1 MRLRLLV
8 LALLAGFFTTTLQAQ
23 TLHDAAK
30 KGDTAAIAAALDAGA
45 DINAADST
53 ATPLYHAVR
62 RGHLDAA
69 RLLIDRGA
77 DVNATTKLGPPL
89 IAAVTKELT
98 DLVVLLLANGADPNA
113 DVKGETALHIA
124 AGRGCLPCVEA
135 LVTAGADVN
144 AVWIDEPN
152 ARTAVHLARLREH
165 GDVAD
170 YLMAHG
176 VVLPQPAPI
185 SPGLATADAAE
196 GALFFD
202 RNCDG
207 CHLATADGGD
217 GEGPNLW
224 DIVGRD
230 KASRPYAGYSKAML
244 ALEGVWTYEDLNTY
258 LSGPAITTPGVKMET
273 RGAPEE
279 TDRANLIA
287 FLRSLSASP
296 APLP

>member
-1 MRLRLLV
+1 MRLRLL
-8 LALLAGFFTTTLQAQ
+8 ALVVHSGLFAAPLQAQ
-23 TLHDAAK
+23 PLHDAAK
-30 KGDTAAIAAALDAGA
+30 KGDTVAIAAALDAGA
-45 DINAADST
+45 DINAADSS

-69 RLLIDRGA
+69 RLLIERGA

-89 IAAVTKELT
+89 ISAATKELP
-98 DLVVLLLANGADPNA
+98 DLVALLLANGADPNA
-113 DVKGETALHIA
+113 SVKGETALHIA

-165 GDVAD
+165 DQVAD

-176 VVLPQPAPI
+176 VVLPQPPPI
-185 SPGLATADAAE
+185 SPRLAAADTGQ
-196 GALFFD
+196 GAMFFD

-207 CHLATADGGD
+207 CHLVGAEEGD

-230 KASRPYAGYSKAML
+230 KASRPYTGYSKALL
-244 ALEGVWTYEDLNTY
+244 AQEGTWGYEELNTY
-258 LSGPAITTPGVKMET
+258 LSGPAITTPGVKMEV
-273 RGAPEE
+273 RGVPDE

-287 FLRSLSASP
+287 FLRSLSA
-296 APLP
+296 APVALP